1 METRSIRNVYQ
12 KIIGVTPNSFE
23 NVRECKLYL
32 ASAVSQFVS
41 SILDNK
47 ENHPKIIGHDKKEHI
62 NSENS

>member
-12 KIIGVTPNSFE
+12 NIIDVKPNSFE

-32 ASAVSQFVS
+32 VSAVSQFVS

-47 ENHPKIIGHDKKEHI
+47 ENRPKIIVHDKSEHI
-62 NSENS
+62 SSENS